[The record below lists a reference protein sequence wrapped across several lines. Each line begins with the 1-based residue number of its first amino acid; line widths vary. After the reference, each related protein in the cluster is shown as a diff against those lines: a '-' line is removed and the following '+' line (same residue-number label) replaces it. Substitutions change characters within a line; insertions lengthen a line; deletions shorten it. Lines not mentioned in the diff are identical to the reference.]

1 MEYSMIGLVIAS
13 FVSTTIPVVCC
24 IFNEDSYHVSI
35 HPSVYMLRRN
45 VGLNQLDAGWQGLIF
60 C

>member
-1 MEYSMIGLVIAS
+1 MIGLVIAS
-13 FVSTTIPVVCC
+13 FVSTTIPVVCG